1 MPQKK
6 WPYIINTMWLL
17 IQSCSIYVRQDC
29 VFYIPFYLVTEAT
42 AWFLV
47 PRFPP
52 PPFPLHFLNNLK
64 VGHGGSLMYTHTP
77 LFPSK
82 PEQKCHTGGSVGEI
96 KEGEHTAADCFISF
110 TPGRRGSAWLGEG
123 CWGGGGWHWR
133 CCCFSPTVSIIHL
146 RQARQSRSLA
156 VALATHQ
163 PEECAIG
170 GLKLCVRDPD
180 RDGSPG
186 KK

>member
-1 MPQKK
+1 MFNLCQAGLCVL
-6 WPYIINTMWLL
+6 YSIL
-17 IQSCSIYVRQDC
+17 SCHRSNSM
-29 VFYIPFYLVTEAT
+29 
-42 AWFLV
+42 V
-47 PRFPP
+47 PRPSVSP

-123 CWGGGGWHWR
+123 CWGGGWHWR

-146 RQARQSRSLA
+146 REVDTISGQ
-156 VALATHQ
+156 TE
-163 PEECAIG
+163 P
-170 GLKLCVRDPD
+170 
-180 RDGSPG
+180 
-186 KK
+186 